1 MRIKGAL
8 LQQLE
13 LGFLRVQAAYTP
25 GMTPALREHFA
36 DYGAFHAT
44 PGNRACHSLGIPMI
58 FFAVLALLAHVPL
71 LDIGGLTVTLAE
83 IIIVAVTLYYLRLDA
98 ALGAVM
104 LVVSVVLAAAGRFV
118 PAAVSAALFVLGWVL
133 QFVGHYVY
141 EKKSPAFFR
150 NVTHLL
156 MGPLWILAKAIGR
169 G

>member
-1 MRIKGAL
+1 MS
-8 LQQLE
+8 
-13 LGFLRVQAAYTP
+13 
-25 GMTPALREHFA
+25 PALREHFA

-58 FFAVLALLAHVPL
+58 FFAVLALLGHVPL
-71 LDIGGLTVTLAE
+71 LEVGGFTVTLAE
-83 IIIVAVTLYYLRLDA
+83 PVILAATLYYFRLDA

-118 PAAVSAALFVLGWVL
+118 PLAAAAVLFVLGWVL

-156 MGPLWILAKAIGR
+156 VGPLWILAKAIGR

>member
-1 MRIKGAL
+1 MS
-8 LQQLE
+8 
-13 LGFLRVQAAYTP
+13 
-25 GMTPALREHFA
+25 PALRAHFA

-58 FFAVLALLAHVPL
+58 LFAVLALLGHVPL
-71 LDIGGLTVTLAE
+71 VDVGGLSVTLAE
-83 IIIVAVTLYYLRLDA
+83 PVILAVTLYYLRLDA
-98 ALGAVM
+98 ALGAAM
-104 LVVSVVLAAAGRFV
+104 LVLSVVLAAAGRFV
-118 PAAVSAALFVLGWVL
+118 PVPAAAALFVLGWVL

-156 MGPLWILAKAIGR
+156 VGPLWILAKAIGR